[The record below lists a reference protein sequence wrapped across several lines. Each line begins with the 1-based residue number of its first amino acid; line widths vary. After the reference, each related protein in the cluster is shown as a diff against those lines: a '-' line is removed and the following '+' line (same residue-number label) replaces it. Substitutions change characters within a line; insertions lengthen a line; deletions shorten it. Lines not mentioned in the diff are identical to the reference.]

1 MNQKVSKMTELH
13 KKSETRISLKEIIQL
28 IRLPNLLIIFL
39 TQYFTAI
46 FLTGMNDSY
55 EIYLFDPN
63 LFLLSSSTILIAAAG
78 YIINDYYDIKID
90 YINRPQKVVV
100 GKLIKR
106 RIALTTHVVFSF
118 FGILIGLFIN
128 IYIGSINLLA
138 AFLLWFYSNHLK
150 RIPFV
155 GNFAI
160 ALLTA
165 LGLMV
170 VTILYPQ
177 NYLLVFIYAVFAFF
191 INLIREIIKDI
202 EDLKGDQAFG
212 CKTLPVIWGIRKT
225 KRLILA
231 ILLIFILLIVWLTI
245 KLDNYFLKIYF
256 VFLAIPAIVFVQRL
270 IRADS
275 KRDFHLLSEFSKLIM
290 LSGIISMIFFK
301 LIK

>member
-1 MNQKVSKMTELH
+1 MASKTQ
-13 KKSETRISLKEIIQL
+13 KKSENRLNPREIVQL

-46 FLTGMNDSY
+46 FLIGMDDSY
-55 EIYLFDPN
+55 KLYLFDPN
-63 LFLLSSSTILIAAAG
+63 LFLLSASTVIIAAGG

-106 RIALTTHVVFSF
+106 RIALTTHIVFSF
-118 FGILIGLFIN
+118 FGVLIGLFIN
-128 IYIGSINLLA
+128 LLIGGINLIA

-150 RIPFV
+150 RLPFV
-155 GNFAI
+155 GNVVI
-160 ALLTA
+160 AFLTA
-165 LGLMV
+165 LGLLIV
-170 VTILYPQ
+170 VILYPKNQ
-177 NYLLVFIYAVFAFF
+177 WIVFIYAMFAFF

-202 EDLKGDQAFG
+202 EDWKGDQAFG
-212 CKTLPVIWGIRKT
+212 CRTLPVVLGIRKT
-225 KRLILA
+225 KKIVL
-231 ILLIFILLIVWLTI
+231 FILLVFMGIIVWLTI
-245 KLDNYFLKIYF
+245 KQDNYFLKIYF
-256 VFLAIPAIVFVQRL
+256 VFLAIPAMVFIQRL

-275 KRDFHLLSEFSKLIM
+275 KRDFYLLSGFSKLIM

>member
-1 MNQKVSKMTELH
+1 MKEMSKN
-13 KKSETRISLKEIIQL
+13 SATRTSLKEIIQL
-28 IRLPNLLIIFL
+28 IRLPNLLIIIL

-46 FLTGMNDSY
+46 FLTGMTDPY
-55 EIYLFDPN
+55 GMYFFDPN
-63 LFLLSSSTILIAAAG
+63 LFLLSASTILIAAGG
-78 YIINDYYDIKID
+78 YVINDYYDIKID

-106 RIALTTHVVFSF
+106 RIALTTHIVFSF
-118 FGILIGLFIN
+118 FGIVIGVFV
-128 IYIGSINLLA
+128 NLYVGAVNLVA
-138 AFLLWFYSNHLK
+138 VFLLWFYSNHLK
-150 RIPFV
+150 RLPFV
-155 GNFAI
+155 GNLII

-165 LGLMV
+165 TSLMV
-170 VTILYPQ
+170 IMILYPA
-177 NYLLVFIYAVFAFF
+177 NHLLVFIYAIFSFF

-202 EDLKGDQAFG
+202 EDWKGDQVFG

-225 KRLILA
+225 KRLIFFILA
-231 ILLIFILLIVWLTI
+231 IFIISVIGLTI
-245 KLDNYFLKIYF
+245 KVDNYFLTIYF

-275 KRDFHLLSEFSKLIM
+275 KRDFYLLSGFSKLIM

>member
-1 MNQKVSKMTELH
+1 MTTE
-13 KKSETRISLKEIIQL
+13 KKESENRLSPREIVQL

-46 FLTGMNDSY
+46 FLCGMDDSFKL
-55 EIYLFDPN
+55 YLFDPN
-63 LFLLSSSTILIAAAG
+63 LFLLSASTVMIAAGG

-106 RIALTTHVVFSF
+106 RIALTTHLTFSF
-118 FGILIGLFIN
+118 FGVLIGFFINLFI
-128 IYIGSINLLA
+128 GGINLFA

-150 RIPFV
+150 RLPFV
-155 GNFAI
+155 GNVAI
-160 ALLTA
+160 AFLTA
-165 LGLMV
+165 LGLLV
-170 VTILYPQ
+170 VVILYPSNQ
-177 NYLLVFIYAVFAFF
+177 KMVFIYAMFAFF

-202 EDLKGDQAFG
+202 EDWKGDKAFG
-212 CKTLPVIWGIRKT
+212 CKTLPVVLGIRKT
-225 KRLILA
+225 KRIVL
-231 ILLIFILLIVWLTI
+231 FILLVFIASIIWLTI
-245 KLDNYFLKIYF
+245 KQDNYFLKIYF
-256 VFLAIPAIVFVQRL
+256 VILAIPAMVFIQRL

-275 KRDFHLLSEFSKLIM
+275 KRDFYLLSGFTKLIM

>member
-1 MNQKVSKMTELH
+1 MTTT
-13 KKSETRISLKEIIQL
+13 KNKSSENRLSPREIIQL

-46 FLTGMNDSY
+46 FLIGMNESY
-55 EIYLFDPN
+55 KLYLYDPN
-63 LFLLSSSTILIAAAG
+63 LFLLSASTVLIAAGG

-118 FGILIGLFIN
+118 FGVLIGLFIN
-128 IYIGSINLLA
+128 LLIGGVNLIA

-150 RIPFV
+150 RLPFV
-155 GNFAI
+155 GNVVI
-160 ALLTA
+160 AFLTA
-165 LGLMV
+165 IGLLV
-170 VTILYPQ
+170 VVILYPKNQ
-177 NYLLVFIYAVFAFF
+177 WIVYIYAMFAFF

-202 EDLKGDQAFG
+202 EDWKGDQAFG
-212 CKTLPVIWGIRKT
+212 CKTLPVVFGIRKT
-225 KRLILA
+225 KKIVL
-231 ILLIFILLIVWLTI
+231 FIWLVFIGTIVWLTL
-245 KLDNYFLKIYF
+245 KQDNYFLKIYF
-256 VFLAIPAIVFVQRL
+256 VFLAIPAVVFIQRL

-275 KRDFHLLSEFSKLIM
+275 KRDFYLLSGFSKLIM